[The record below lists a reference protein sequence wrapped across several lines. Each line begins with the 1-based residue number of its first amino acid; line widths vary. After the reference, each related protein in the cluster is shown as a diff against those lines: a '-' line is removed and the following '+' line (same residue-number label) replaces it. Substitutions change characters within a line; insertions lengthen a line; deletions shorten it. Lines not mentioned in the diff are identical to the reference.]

1 VRDGEL
7 MRGPREIDRV
17 SLVAG
22 LVFAAFGVVLLLDRS
37 GSLRLTFGT
46 MAPMAFG
53 VVGVILLVTGLSRRE

>member
-1 VRDGEL
+1 
-7 MRGPREIDRV
+7 MHGPREIDRV

-22 LVFAAFGVVLLLDRS
+22 LVFAVFGVVLLLDRS

-46 MAPMAFG
+46 VAPMAFA